1 MIDKKYFKLTENV
14 GGFTHIKVVITY
26 NLGGINYFNMS
37 NEPRGYYA
45 SVYPMQVGEN
55 FEVTRGFSGYK
66 VFLFG
71 VQRKSKNAESA
82 AIQELNKKLPLVIQ
96 VLLTKHNIALEN
108 PNENL
113 TF

>member
-1 MIDKKYFKLTENV
+1 MIDKKYFKLIENA

-26 NLGGINYFNMS
+26 NLGGINYFNMNS
-37 NEPRGYYA
+37 EPRGYYA

-55 FEVTRGFSGYK
+55 FEVTRGFSGYR

-71 VQRKSKNAESA
+71 VQRKSKNAEST
-82 AIQELNKKLPLVIQ
+82 AIRELNKKLPLVIQ
-96 VLLTKHNIALEN
+96 ELLTKHNIELEN

>member
-1 MIDKKYFKLTENV
+1 MIDKKYFELAKNI
-14 GGFTHIKVVITY
+14 GGFTHIKVAITY
-26 NLGGINYFNMS
+26 NLGGMNYFNMS

-45 SVYPMQVGEN
+45 SVFPTQVGEN
-55 FEVTRGFSGYK
+55 FEVTRGFSGYR

-71 VQRKSKNAESA
+71 VQRKSKNAESVA
-82 AIQELNKKLPLVIQ
+82 VRELNKKLPLVIQ
-96 VLLTKHNIALEN
+96 EVLTKHNIELEN